1 MLGER
6 VNFSSR
12 CVIIPLIGRYH
23 LDEIKLPYLV
33 FLELYKYEIL
43 NLLCKMDN
51 LFINEALNRWN
62 KAVEKF
68 DKRIYLIM
76 KYIVENTKGGCYC
89 FINRNP
95 SLNYGSILTM
105 RVVEVKE
112 DYSDLTLNV
121 PLNVLGLLAADFDG
135 DVMNIISIK
144 TNEFRDYYNKL
155 FNPRLMMIDRNDGKF
170 NRKMNLI
177 KDQMIGLY
185 SFCKE

>member
-1 MLGER
+1 M
-6 VNFSSR
+6 
-12 CVIIPLIGRYH
+12 
-23 LDEIKLPYLV
+23 
-33 FLELYKYEIL
+33 
-43 NLLCKMDN
+43 
-51 LFINEALNRWN
+51 
-62 KAVEKF
+62 
-68 DKRIYLIM
+68 
-76 KYIVENTKGGCYC
+76 
-89 FINRNP
+89 NP